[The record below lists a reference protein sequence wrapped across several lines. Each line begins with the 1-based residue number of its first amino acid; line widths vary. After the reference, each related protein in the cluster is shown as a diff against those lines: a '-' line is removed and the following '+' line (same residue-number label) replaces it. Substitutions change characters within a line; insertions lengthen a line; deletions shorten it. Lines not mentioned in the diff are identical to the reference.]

1 MRDETY
7 TRRICSIF
15 NKIKNLIYN
24 DVNLCL
30 MKKLVLSSEWKFHQV
45 YKSWLNQYRVK
56 REFVTL
62 VEIWMLILAVLFC
75 VLVFLIYINKSS
87 TQWYFLRSARNTY
100 NNTVFNHEIIKT
112 DILDLKKVNRDRL
125 KENNSKTSLW
135 INVEMIEIDQ

>member
-1 MRDETY
+1 MRNETY
-7 TRRICSIF
+7 TRRVCYLW

-24 DVNLCL
+24 IFYHNL

-45 YKSWLNQYRVK
+45 YQSWLNKYRVRK
-56 REFVTL
+56 EFVTL
-62 VEIWMLILAVLFC
+62 VEIATLLIAILFC
-75 VLVFLIYINKSS
+75 LLIFLIYINKSS

-112 DILDLKKVNRDRL
+112 DILDLKKINRDKL

-135 INVEMIEIDQ
+135 TNVETININ